1 MAPAAKQQV
10 IVEEGDLVR
19 VPGYAHL
26 VRIFVSPR
34 SSVFKAIRE
43 SDHKRVILKILQED
57 FMERHEI
64 ARYKNQY
71 RIVQESGL
79 SCAPQALAYEKHHNA
94 PMLVFEDTGGISLEE
109 VLRHGPVSVLEGLD
123 IASKLAKC
131 LVEIHSKN
139 IIHKDLNP
147 TNVLYNREIGD
158 VKIIDFGISTKLL
171 REQAELNTSGV
182 TEGSLPYMSPEQTGR
197 MNRFV
202 DYRSDFY
209 SLGITFYQLF
219 TNRLPF
225 ESDDPLQLIHFHIA
239 KRPIPPRHFNHSLP
253 EVLGDLILKLLSKN
267 CEDRYQSAWGIMV
280 DLQKIF
286 KSLRESQTVEKFPL
300 GLQDVPDRFHIP
312 EILYG
317 RQKEVEQL
325 LKSFEQVCD
334 GGREVWFVAG
344 YSGVGKSSLIRE
356 LQKPVSQHNGHF
368 ITGKFDQFRKSTP
381 YSAFVDAFRELVRQ
395 LLGEPEASLMEW
407 RQKILQALGP
417 NGQIIIDVLPEVEL
431 IIGPQSLAQHL
442 GPNEADNRFKL
453 VFKNFVKLFCQA
465 EHPLVLHLDDMQWID
480 TGSLKLV
487 DLMLQDKR
495 LKHMYFIGTYRDNE
509 VTSTHPLA
517 MYMQELKANEFV
529 FQSMHLQSLG
539 AVEVRQLIA
548 DALYTTVEKVKS
560 LADLVLEK
568 TGGNPFFTDEFLRS
582 LYTDHLLAFN
592 PEKGTW
598 DWDLARIRSANM
610 TDNVV
615 ELMSSRIQK
624 LSQPTRELIQLAS
637 CIGQVFD
644 LVTLS
649 QVAGQSMS
657 HAAGLL
663 RETMSQGLIVPI
675 GDGYR
680 LVELEIPIESRDL
693 RIEYKFTHDRI
704 QQAAYD
710 LIDDSSRKLV
720 RYKVGRSLL
729 DLHKGAA
736 GDDFVFAI
744 VNHLNSSVELIKTEA
759 ERIEL
764 IQLNLHA
771 AKKAKVSAAYQTALE
786 YLQAATKQEQKK
798 DWDGYHVL
806 MMDIYRETAELAF
819 LAKSYELMHEAIDVV
834 LARGRNLIEK
844 IPAFETKVHAAV
856 ARNDMQEAI
865 ALGKKILAELGI
877 YIPQNPSWI
886 RIAGSFLYTHWL
898 VRRRSQEELLNLP
911 EMKDPLH
918 LAQMHF
924 LYSMAQT
931 IFYFFPR
938 QVPMIAG
945 ILIRTSL
952 RYGNT
957 STSALAYTTYG
968 MLMAAML
975 GEVKTGYK
983 FGELGIKLYEK
994 LNAKDIESAT
1004 LVCFNMFIRPWK
1016 DHIRATL
1023 KPLLQ
1028 AYQAGLDAGD
1038 FEFAAHGAA
1047 GYCQRSFLVGNELR
1061 PLVEEMTKFAVV
1073 TEQLGQKTDEEQLR
1087 LFHQAVQNLI
1097 DPKTCQPH
1105 ILKGDTYDEDLML
1118 PIYKHNHDVRGQFET
1133 YFLKCFLAYTFDN
1146 AEEAVKAAR
1155 KADPLFKL
1163 VMGTVSGA
1171 VFFYYYSL
1179 ALIKRWNMLPPEE
1192 RKEAQRTIKSTFAR
1206 YKKWSKL
1213 APMNFQHKYALL
1225 RAEWLAL
1232 RGKAYDAQLAYDEAI
1247 SLSKAN
1253 QYLQDEA
1260 LANELAA
1267 KFHLTQGRH
1276 TAAYAY
1282 MKRARYNYERW
1293 GAMAKVR
1300 LLEEKHPQML
1310 SGNMGER
1317 TLTGSLATMS
1327 STTIDITTLK
1337 RALLAIAEE
1346 NVHSR
1351 MLEKIIS
1358 SAIEFAGA
1366 QKGALLLRKEGEFF
1380 IEAESSVDLEQPKIL
1395 QSVAVEHSHN
1405 LSKMVINY
1413 VRRARKGIVIDN
1425 ASIAQELLPGL
1436 HREPYIQKNK
1446 VWSIL
1451 CIPITVGIGV
1461 DSEIV
1466 GLLYLENNR
1475 ANSTFTPERIET
1487 LEIICLAAAGRL
1499 ELSVK
1504 AATDGLTGLY
1514 NHDYFQSMLEQEMLQ
1529 SQRNLRNLSLIFID
1543 IDHFKGFNDKWG
1555 HQIGDL
1561 VLKRVAAAIRDTCRK
1576 SDVVARYGGE
1586 EMAVI
1591 LPETSPDMATMVAER
1606 IRKSVEIM
1614 AIPHGEATLK
1624 VTISLGVSYLAEDVK
1639 DKSILVEKADEA
1651 LYTSKR
1657 EGRNRVTVS

>member
-1 MAPAAKQQV
+1 MGIAAKPKTV
-10 IVEEGDLVR
+10 AEESDLVR
-19 VPGYAHL
+19 VPGYTHL
-26 VRIFVSPR
+26 VKIFESPR
-34 SSVFKAIRE
+34 SSVFKAVRE
-43 SDHKRVILKILQED
+43 SDHKRVILKILQEE
-57 FMERHEI
+57 FLERHEI

-71 RIVQESGL
+71 RIVTESGL
-79 SCAPQALAYEKHHNA
+79 SCAPLALAYEKHQNA

-109 VLRHGPVSVLEGLD
+109 VLRAGGVSILEGLD
-123 IASKLAKC
+123 IAQKLAKC

-147 TNVLYNREIGD
+147 TNVLYNRETGD

-171 REQAELNTSGV
+171 REQAELSSSGV

-197 MNRFV
+197 MNRFI

-209 SLGITFYQLF
+209 SLGVTLYQIF
-219 TNRLPF
+219 TGRLPF

-239 KRPIPPRHFNHSLP
+239 KRPIPPRHFNHQIP
-253 EVLGDLILKLLSKN
+253 EVLTDLILKLLSKN
-267 CEDRYQSAWGIMV
+267 CEDRYQSAWGVMV

-286 KSLRESQTVEKFPL
+286 KSLREQKVVDKFPL

-317 RQKEVEQL
+317 RQKELDQL
-325 LKSFEQVCD
+325 VKGFESVCE
-334 GGREVWFVAG
+334 GGREVFFVAG

-368 ITGKFDQFRKSTP
+368 IAGKFDQFRRSTP

-395 LLGEPEASLMEW
+395 LLGEPESSLVEW
-407 RQKILQALGP
+407 RQKIMKALGP

-431 IIGPQSLAQHL
+431 VIGPQSPVQPL

-453 VFKNFVKLFCQA
+453 VFKNFVKVFCEH
-465 EHPLVLHLDDMQWID
+465 EHPLVLHLDDLQWID
-480 TGSLKLV
+480 TGSLKLI
-487 DLMLQDKR
+487 DLMMQDRRLQYF
-495 LKHMYFIGTYRDNE
+495 YFIGSYRDNE
-509 VTSTHPLA
+509 VSSTHPLA
-517 MYMQELKANEFV
+517 MYMQELEANEVPFGK
-529 FQSMHLQSLG
+529 LQLHSLG
-539 AVEVRQLIA
+539 GREVSQLIA
-548 DALYTTVEKVKS
+548 DALYTSVERVEP
-560 LADLVLEK
+560 LATLVLEK

-582 LYTDHLLAFN
+582 LYTDQLLYFN

-598 DWDLARIRSANM
+598 EWDLKRIRSANM

-615 ELMSSRIQK
+615 DLMSTRIQK
-624 LSQPTRELIQLAS
+624 LSQPTRDLVQLAS
-637 CIGQVFD
+637 CIGQTFD
-644 LVTLS
+644 LVTLA
-649 QVAGQSMS
+649 QVAGQTMQNT
-657 HAAGLL
+657 AGLL

-680 LVELEIPIESRDL
+680 LVELEIPIENQEL

-710 LIDDSSRKLV
+710 LIDESSRKLV

-729 DLHKGAA
+729 DLHKGARR
-736 GDDFVFAI
+736 DDYIFAI
-744 VNHLNSSVELIKTEA
+744 VNHLNGSLELIRTDA

-764 IQLNLHA
+764 IQLNLYA
-771 AKKAKVSAAYQTALE
+771 AKKAKISAAYQTALE
-786 YLQAATKQEQKK
+786 YLQAAATQEKSE
-798 DWDGYHVL
+798 DWSNYHTL
-806 MMDIYRETAELAF
+806 MLDLYKEMAELAF
-819 LAKSYELMHEAIDVV
+819 LAKAYEAMYEAIDVV

-844 IPAFETKVHAAV
+844 IPAYETKVHAAV

-865 ALGKKILAELGI
+865 ALGKKILAELGVH
-877 YIPQNPSWI
+877 IPQNPSWV
-886 RIAGSFLYTHWL
+886 RIAASFLYTHWL
-898 VRRRSQEELLNLP
+898 VRRRTQDDLLNLP

-924 LYSMAQT
+924 LYAMAQA

-938 QVPMIAG
+938 QVPLISG

-952 RYGNT
+952 KYGNT

-975 GEVKTGYK
+975 GDVKTGYK

-1016 DHIRATL
+1016 DHIRSTL
-1023 KPLLQ
+1023 KPLLH
-1028 AYQAGLDAGD
+1028 AHQAGLDAGD
-1038 FEFAAHGAA
+1038 FEFAAHGVA
-1047 GYCQRSFLVGNELR
+1047 GYCLRSFLVGNELR
-1061 PLVEEMTKFAVV
+1061 PLAEEMTKFAVV
-1073 TEQLGQKTDEEQLR
+1073 TEQLGQRADEEQLR
-1087 LFHQAVQNLI
+1087 MYHEAIQNLI
-1097 DPKTCQPH
+1097 DTKSPAPH
-1105 ILKGDTYDEDLML
+1105 ILKGDTFDEERML
-1118 PIYKHNHDVRGQFET
+1118 PIYEHNHDASGLFNT
-1133 YFLKCFLAYTFDN
+1133 YFLKCVLAYTFDN
-1146 AEEAVKAAR
+1146 PEESVAAAR
-1155 KADPLFKL
+1155 KAAPLFKV
-1163 VMGTVSGA
+1163 VMGTVTGA
-1171 VFFYYYSL
+1171 VFYYYYSL
-1179 ALIKRWNMLPPEE
+1179 ALIRRWNTMSATE
-1192 RKEAQRTIKSTFAR
+1192 RKEATSIIKQTFAR
-1206 YKKWSKL
+1206 YKKWSRM
-1213 APMNFQHKYALL
+1213 APMNFQHKHALL

-1247 SLSKAN
+1247 ALSKSN

-1293 GAMAKVR
+1293 GAMAKAR
-1300 LLEEKHPQML
+1300 LLEEKYPQML
-1310 SGNMGER
+1310 SGHMGER
-1317 TLTGSLATMS
+1317 ALTGSLATMS
-1327 STTIDITTLK
+1327 SSTIDITTLK

-1366 QKGALLLRKEGEFF
+1366 QKGALLLRKDGEFF
-1380 IEAESSVDLEQPKIL
+1380 IEAESSVDQEAPKIL
-1395 QSVAVEHSHN
+1395 QSVAVDHSHN
-1405 LSKMVINY
+1405 ISRAVINY

-1425 ASIAQELLPGL
+1425 ASIAQDVLPGL

-1451 CIPITVGIGV
+1451 CIPITVGIGA

-1475 ANSTFTPERIET
+1475 ANSTFTAERIET

-1529 SQRNLRNLSLIFID
+1529 SQRNLRNLSLILID

-1561 VLKRVAAAIRDTCRK
+1561 VLKRVAGAIRDTCRK

-1591 LPETSPDMATMVAER
+1591 LPETSPDMATLVSER
-1606 IRKSVEIM
+1606 IRKAVETM
-1614 AIPHGEATLK
+1614 AIPHGDTTLK

-1639 DKSILVEKADEA
+1639 DKTILVEKADEA

-1657 EGRNRVTVS
+1657 EGRNRVTVA